1 LRFILYIDPAL
12 GSMII
17 QAVVAGFAAVGIFF
31 ISFRKRIATWFR
43 RKFKAKSDANITS
56 TDKKDEGN

>member
-1 LRFILYIDPAL
+1 
-12 GSMII
+12 MII

-31 ISFRKRIATWFR
+31 ISFRKRISAWFR
-43 RKFKAKSDANITS
+43 SKFKAKDNADNTS